1 LHPDF
6 IQFFMAN
13 NEKTPGFWWKN
24 SPSPRISQPW
34 FLPLIS
40 VYFYK
45 RHLVEGKV
53 IYLEFTN
60 KTYCWWIYI
69 NPSVSVFCFFIPL
82 RSHQIHGCSCRRN
95 PHLFVVYHWLWKITL
110 VNWQSIINH
119 LWMGNFVIDI

>member
-6 IQFFMAN
+6 IQFFMAD

-60 KTYCWWIYI
+60 KTYCW
-69 NPSVSVFCFFIPL
+69 
-82 RSHQIHGCSCRRN
+82 
-95 PHLFVVYHWLWKITL
+95 
-110 VNWQSIINH
+110 
-119 LWMGNFVIDI
+119 